1 MRKIS
6 YFWWGGFLLALI
18 LSGCGKLERKGPE
31 PVNIPPQVFFANIPP
46 ESTKFSISP
55 RVYWYGTDK
64 DGFITAFQYAV
75 ITDSLIRFW
84 GGGEVDLDGA
94 KDSLKRIGPD
104 STDWVNI
111 TDRLDVF
118 GVHVPA
124 EGGNQ
129 GNVKLYAALVESVYT
144 PQHVFLRAVD
154 NRSGISEIKTQMFW
168 RNNHAPQCTLEV
180 DTSFV
185 HTNFYCL
192 PETTQTWKGIGIS
205 WVGLDTL
212 DYPDKRKQPD
222 FYFRWELW
230 GPYKDTLDLTD
241 PIATKVFY
249 SLDSIEVGG
258 EWIRDEWTL
267 DKSHTFKNLENYPGR
282 GYGWYQFK
290 VWSRD
295 DAFVSSK
302 EPAST
307 FIRILKPLFRY
318 ADSGRKTILVL
329 DVTKYGQAGGAR
341 ISTDVWPF
349 YYSALSKLTQEDI
362 CDGFNIF
369 SLGEQLPNEDSLSRY
384 DLVILLNLG
393 PDAGILEKS
402 YVKYKEYMDVGGF
415 LWIIGMNNYGAGG
428 SRGDHDLVVDI
439 KAGNPYTYEVATEYM
454 GVDGLFYPQYAA
466 AFPLTLEFIAADP
479 FGSWEFPRLDMD
491 TVEVKKLEGY
501 APSDTGLDF
510 RDNGIPHV
518 PYDHLVSSLDF
529 AGRAPLDRRV
539 YSFVSR
545 FGRESPMEQMPC
557 ATTYIGPT
565 YRTAEFAFPL
575 NLMKV
580 GDDENPGAQEVF
592 KRIVEWFWLGI

>member
-6 YFWWGGFLLALI
+6 YFWWWVILFSLF

-31 PVNIPPQVFFANIPP
+31 PINVPPQVFFANVPP
-46 ESTKFSISP
+46 ESLRFSVSP
-55 RVYWYGTDK
+55 RIYWYGTDK
-64 DGFITAFQYAV
+64 DGFITAYQYAV
-75 ITDSLIRFW
+75 ITDSVITAW
-84 GGGEVDLDGA
+84 GSGKFDLEGA
-94 KDSLKRIGPD
+94 KDSLRRIGPD
-104 STDWVNI
+104 SASW
-111 TDRLDVF
+111 LDNTSRMNVF
-118 GVHVPA
+118 GVHVIA

-129 GNVKLYAALVESVYT
+129 RNVRLYAVMDPEFYMA
-144 PQHVFLRAVD
+144 QHIFLRAVD
-154 NRSGISEIKTQMFW
+154 NAGGISEIKTRMFW
-168 RNNHAPQCTLEV
+168 RNNHAPQCTVEV
-180 DTSFV
+180 DRDFV
-185 HTNFYCL
+185 LNNFYCL
-192 PETTQTWKGIGIS
+192 PETTQTWKGIEIG

-212 DYPDKRKQPD
+212 DYPDKRRQPD
-222 FYFRWELW
+222 LYFKWELW
-230 GPYKDTLDLTD
+230 GPYADTLYLAD
-241 PIATKVFY
+241 PNATMVDS
-249 SLDSIEVGG
+249 SLDSIGIEGG
-258 EWIRDEWTL
+258 WIYDRWVL
-267 DKSHTFKNLENYPGR
+267 NKSHIFKNLKNYPNS
-282 GYGWYQFK
+282 GYGWYQFR

-302 EPAST
+302 DSATT
-307 FIRILKPLFRY
+307 FFRILKPIFRY
-318 ADSGRKTILVL
+318 EDSSRKTILVL
-329 DVTKYGQAGGAR
+329 DATRYKQSGAANALE
-341 ISTDVWPF
+341 DVWPF
-349 YYSALSKLTQEDI
+349 YDTALSQAGI
-362 CDGFNIF
+362 CDGFNIYL
-369 SLGEQLPNEDSLSRY
+369 LGDQLPSEDSLSRY